1 MTELDQWKVRGKNH
15 FFFGQLPSH
24 KDSPNFDILLHYYTV
39 VGTILFMSTIFR
51 DTRGVQE
58 HDLSL
63 LSPSS
68 PEPVAE
74 VESVK
79 KLTQWAHET

>member
-1 MTELDQWKVRGKNH
+1 MTELDRWKVRGKNQ
-15 FFFGQLPSH
+15 FFSVNFRRTRTR
-24 KDSPNFDILLHYYTV
+24 KIFDILLHYYTV

-51 DTRGVQE
+51 DIRGTQE
-58 HDLSL
+58 HDLSI

-74 VESVK
+74 VESVT
-79 KLTQWAHET
+79 KLTQWVHET